1 MSDTALREIVDD
13 YHAGLTEAV
22 AGESAGWLEE
32 QLGTRRLFFGD
43 RALCSVLRPRFL
55 TPAAYQGLRRA
66 VAALLRAFESAQHA
80 ALEQPQVR
88 AQFGL
93 EAWEEQLV
101 LEDTGPDGGSPLS
114 RLDTFLCGPD
124 GTPRCTEY
132 NAETPAG
139 AGYGDVL
146 SELFLALPAM
156 RGFLRRYVVRPLPVR
171 HHVLHALLEIWART
185 GCGRRPTIAILD
197 WADVPT
203 QSEFR
208 ILRDYAQSMGFPCL
222 IADPR
227 ALEYREGTLFAAGQ
241 AIDLVYKRVLIS
253 ELIQRGGMEQP
264 LVRAVREGAVLMADS
279 WRCKLL
285 HKKSSL
291 AVLSDERNAGLFDGE
306 ELAAIATHVPWTRR
320 VQERWT
326 YHRGRRVDLVDFITR
341 HRTELVLKPND
352 DYGGHG
358 ILLGWEADDAA
369 WAAALRTALDAP
381 FIVQERLELPT
392 ESFPSLSCGRLVYDD
407 RIVDTAPFVF
417 HGRYVD
423 GCLTR
428 VSTGSLVNVTAG
440 GGSTLPTFIVEPR

>member
-1 MSDTALREIVDD
+1 MSGTALREIVDD
-13 YHAGLTEAV
+13 YHAGLTEAL
-22 AGESAGWLEE
+22 ACESAEWLEQ
-32 QLGTRRLFFGD
+32 QLCARRLFFGD

-55 TPAAYQGLRRA
+55 IPSAYRSLRRSVA
-66 VAALLRAFESAQHA
+66 VLLRAFETAQRA
-80 ALEQPQVR
+80 ALEQTQVR
-88 AQFGL
+88 AQFAL
-93 EAWEEQLV
+93 EPWEEQLV

-114 RLDTFLCGPD
+114 RLDTFLCGTD

-171 HHVLHALLEIWART
+171 HHVLHALLDIWART
-185 GCGRRPTIAILD
+185 GGGRRPTIAILD
-197 WADVPT
+197 WEDVPT

-208 ILRDYAQSMGFPCL
+208 IFRDYAQSMGYPCL
-222 IADPR
+222 ITDPR
-227 ALEYREGTLFAAGQ
+227 AVEYRQGALVADGRT
-241 AIDLVYKRVLIS
+241 IDLVYKRVLIS
-253 ELIQRGGMEQP
+253 ELIQRGGLDQP

-285 HKKSSL
+285 HKKASL
-291 AVLSDERNAGLFDGE
+291 AVLSDERNAGLFDDE
-306 ELAAIATHVPWTRR
+306 ERAAIAAHLPWTRR
-320 VQERWT
+320 VEERWT
-326 YHRGRRVDLVDFITR
+326 EYQGRRVDLVEFVTR
-341 HRTELVLKPND
+341 HRTGLVLKPND

-358 ILLGWEADDAA
+358 ITLGWEVDDAA
-369 WAAALRTALDAP
+369 WAAALRAALDAP

-392 ESFPSLSCGRLVYDD
+392 ESFPSISAGRLVYDD

-428 VSTGSLVNVTAG
+428 VSTRSLVNVTAG
-440 GGSTLPTFIVEPR
+440 GGSTLPTFIVERR

>member
-1 MSDTALREIVDD
+1 MSDTPLQEMVND

-22 AGESAGWLEE
+22 ACESAGWLGE

-55 TPAAYQGLRRA
+55 TPAAYQGLQQSVA
-66 VAALLRAFESAQHA
+66 VLLRAFESAQQA
-80 ALEQPQVR
+80 ALEQASVR
-88 AQFGL
+88 AQFAL
-93 EAWEEQLV
+93 EPWEEQLV
-101 LEDTGPDGGSPLS
+101 LEDTGPDGGSALS
-114 RLDTFLCGPD
+114 RLDTFLCGAD
-124 GTPRCTEY
+124 GTPWCTEY

-156 RGFLRRYVVRPLPVR
+156 RDFLRRYAVRPLPLR
-171 HHVLHALLEIWART
+171 HHVMHALLAIWART

-197 WADVPT
+197 WDDVPT

-208 ILRDYAQSMGFPCL
+208 IFRDYAQSMGYPCL

-227 ALEYREGTLFAAGQ
+227 GLEYRQGTLVADGQ

-253 ELIQRGGMEQP
+253 ELIERGGMDQP

-285 HKKSSL
+285 HKKASL
-291 AVLSDERNAGLFDGE
+291 AVLSDERNAGLFDGDQRAVI
-306 ELAAIATHVPWTRR
+306 AAHVPWTRR
-320 VQERWT
+320 VEERWT
-326 YHRGRRVDLVDFITR
+326 EYRGRRVDLVDFITR
-341 HRTELVLKPND
+341 HRTRLVLKPND

-358 ILLGWEADDAA
+358 ITLGWEVDDGA
-369 WAAALRTALDAP
+369 WETAVRAALDAP

-392 ESFPSLSCGRLVYDD
+392 ESFPSISGGRLVYDD

-423 GCLTR
+423 GCLSRISTR
-428 VSTGSLVNVTAG
+428 SLVNVTAG
-440 GGSTLPTFIVEPR
+440 GGSTLPTFIVERR

>member
-1 MSDTALREIVDD
+1 MSTLAGRALVDD
-13 YHAGLTEAV
+13 YHAGLTEPV
-22 AGESAGWLEE
+22 AHESAGWLEE
-32 QLGTRRLFFGD
+32 QLKARELFFGE

-55 TPAAYQGLRRA
+55 TPVAYDGLRRA
-66 VAALLRAFESAQHA
+66 TAVLLRAFATAQQA
-80 ALEQPQVR
+80 ALERASVR
-88 AQFGL
+88 RQFAL
-93 EAWEEQLV
+93 EPWEEELV

-139 AGYGDVL
+139 AGYGDML
-146 SELFLALPAM
+146 AELFLALPAM
-156 RGFLRRYVVRPLPVR
+156 RGFLRRHLVRPLPGR
-171 HHVLHALLEIWART
+171 HHVLHALLDTWART
-185 GCGRRPTIAILD
+185 GCARRPTIAILD
-197 WADVPT
+197 WDDVPT

-208 ILRDYAQSMGFPCL
+208 VLRDYVRSMGFPCL

-227 ALEYREGTLFAAGQ
+227 SLDYHGGRLFAEGQ

-253 ELIQRGGMEQP
+253 ELIGRGGMDQP
-264 LVRAVREGAVLMADS
+264 VVRAVREGAVCMADS

-285 HKKSSL
+285 HKKASL
-291 AVLSDERNAGLFDGE
+291 AVLSDERNAGLFDPA
-306 ELAAIATHVPWTRR
+306 ELAAIAAHVPWTRL
-320 VQERWT
+320 VEERWT
-326 YHRGRRVDLVDFITR
+326 VFQGERVDLMEFCDR
-341 HRTELVLKPND
+341 HRADLVLKPND

-358 ILLGWEADDAA
+358 ILLGWETDPAA

-381 FIVQERLELPT
+381 FVVQERLELPT
-392 ESFPSLSCGRLVYDD
+392 EPFPSIREGRLVYDD

-423 GCLTR
+423 GCLSR
-428 VSTGSLVNVTAG
+428 ISTGALVNVTAG

>member
-1 MSDTALREIVDD
+1 MNDTALQEIVND
-13 YHAGLTEAV
+13 YHAGLTDAV
-22 AGESAGWLEE
+22 ACESAGWLGE

-55 TPAAYQGLRRA
+55 TPSAYQGLRQSVA
-66 VAALLRAFESAQHA
+66 VLLRAFESAQQA
-80 ALEQPQVR
+80 ALEQAHVR
-88 AQFGL
+88 AQFAL

-114 RLDTFLCGPD
+114 RLDTFLCGAG

-146 SELFLALPAM
+146 AELFLALPAM

-171 HHVLHALLEIWART
+171 HHVLHALLETWART

-197 WADVPT
+197 WDDVPT

-208 ILRDYAQSMGFPCL
+208 IFRDYSQSMGYPCL

-227 ALEYREGTLFAAGQ
+227 GLEYRQGALFADGQ

-253 ELIQRGGMEQP
+253 ELIQRGGMDQP

-285 HKKSSL
+285 HKKASL

-306 ELAAIATHVPWTRR
+306 ELAAIAAHVPWTRR
-320 VQERWT
+320 VEERWT
-326 YHRGRRVDLVDFITR
+326 EYRGRRVDLVEFITR
-341 HRTELVLKPND
+341 HRPELVLKPND

-358 ILLGWEADDAA
+358 ITLGWEADDAA
-369 WAAALRTALDAP
+369 WATALRTALHAP

-392 ESFPSLSCGRLVYDD
+392 ESFPSISGGRLVYDD

-428 VSTGSLVNVTAG
+428 ISKGSLVNVTAG
-440 GGSTLPTFIVEPR
+440 GGSTLPTFIVEKR